1 MENELSSVPT
11 SESNVPPVAPVA
23 GGVGEPPSA
32 SLSSRKTL
40 LIGVGI
46 FLAVAIGFYFL
57 VGGGGSGLKGSFIED
72 NSSPLS
78 GEAAPAA
85 ITGEAAAKSAS
96 DASGGAKSEADEKSA
111 GSEKTDS
118 DSKGVTQVAVKSIT
132 AADASVKTGG
142 STVLT
147 FTGKNLF
154 SMTIAVSGTALT
166 FTGTNIILTIPAG
179 AAVSYSDLSIAG
191 DGASA
196 TVKATIGAS
205 AVPGEYGVSYFDI
218 GVSDKALGIIPK
230 VLTVE

>member
-1 MENELSSVPT
+1 MENELPSVPV
-11 SESNVPPVAPVA
+11 SEPSVTPVDPVVVAPA
-23 GGVGEPPSA
+23 GAELPGVTPA
-32 SLSSRKTL
+32 SSSRKTI

-46 FLAVAIGFYFL
+46 FLVVAVGFYFL

-72 NSSPLS
+72 NTSPLS

-85 ITGEAAAKSAS
+85 ITGEAAPAAKSDDSAES
-96 DASGGAKSEADEKSA
+96 KGDEKT
-111 GSEKTDS
+111 EDKT
-118 DSKGVTQVAVKSIT
+118 VTQVAVKSIT
-132 AADASVKTGG
+132 AADASVKIGG
-142 STVLT
+142 STILT

-179 AAVSYSDLSIAG
+179 AGVSYSDLSIAG

-205 AVPGEYGVSYFDI
+205 AVPGVYGVSYFDI